1 MSTILVTYY
10 LSQKG
15 QKAALLAG
23 QNAADTQQVTVE
35 AAAELLAL
43 DSVTVSSDGKA
54 TARIPTWF
62 ASVSG
67 PCRHGE
73 VWSRAFDAPL
83 TPEEAAST
91 LLGEKAWAEEQSK
104 PLMEERQRNVEAR
117 AAEEHRR
124 AAAWLEV
131 LADDCKLLP
140 EVAAVAAEVETPTMD
155 AHATIR
161 LVDAAKLAVVTHV
174 KDREARELADW
185 ISTYG
190 SDRLR
195 LCARLRIEYGA
206 ILRDERH
213 AWATAQMMRE
223 VGDYYEDHGW
233 TRNLESLL
241 PDEQGVDEVCDPR
254 NPPMEALEALRDARY
269 MREEIALR
277 YVLPFR
283 READTEEDDAESEK
297 PAGIY
302 VLAYS
307 SKLGTIY
314 RAAKPLPPK
323 E

>member
-15 QKAALLAG
+15 QKAAMLAG
-23 QNAADTQQVTVE
+23 QNAADTQRVAVE
-35 AAAELLAL
+35 ATAELLAL
-43 DSVTVSSDGKA
+43 DSVVVSADGKA

-104 PLMEERQRNVEAR
+104 PLMEERRQAMAER

-124 AAAWLEV
+124 AAAWLDTLPAHCLEI
-131 LADDCKLLP
+131 P
-140 EVAAVAAEVETPTMD
+140 EVAAVASEVETPTMD
-155 AHATIR
+155 ARATIW
-161 LVDAAKLAVVTHV
+161 LLDAAKQTVIADG
-174 KDREARELADW
+174 KRRAEQEEAEWVSRW
-185 ISTYG
+185 G

-195 LCARLRIEYGA
+195 LCRRLGIEHGA
-206 ILRDERH
+206 ILRDERY
-213 AWATAQMMRE
+213 AWATAELLRE
-223 VGDYYEDHGW
+223 VGDYYEAHGW
-233 TRNLESLL
+233 VRDLDSLL
-241 PDEQGVDEVCDPR
+241 PDDQGVDEVCDPR
-254 NPPMEALEALRDARY
+254 NPPMGALEALRDARY
-269 MREEIALR
+269 LREDIQLR
-277 YVLPFR
+277 YVLPFW
-283 READTEEDDAESEK
+283 REVDTEEDDAEAEK
-297 PAGIY
+297 PAGVY

-307 SKLGTIY
+307 CKLGTIY

-323 E
+323 A